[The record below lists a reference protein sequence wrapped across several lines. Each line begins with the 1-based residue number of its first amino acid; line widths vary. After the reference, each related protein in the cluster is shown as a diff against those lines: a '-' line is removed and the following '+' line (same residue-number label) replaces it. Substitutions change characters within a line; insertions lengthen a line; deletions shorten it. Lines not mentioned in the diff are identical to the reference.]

1 MPGCRFEFCG
11 AIAFAFDCVDV
22 KQLRT
27 FHVFYF
33 AQSAN
38 EFYDIVSVHGSEISY
53 VQSFEYVLLIGYER
67 LQRVV
72 EAYYGFSP
80 AVAQESELYELLR
93 QLEAQ
98 PVVARG
104 CVQVAQVLSHSA
116 HAAVN
121 AHSVVV

>member
-1 MPGCRFEFCG
+1 MSDFSELLKRIMDF
-11 AIAFAFDCVDV
+11 
-22 KQLRT
+22 LR
-27 FHVFYF
+27 
-33 AQSAN
+33 
-38 EFYDIVSVHGSEISY
+38 
-53 VQSFEYVLLIGYER
+53 L
-67 LQRVV
+67 
-72 EAYYGFSP
+72 
-80 AVAQESELYELLR
+80 AQESELYELLR